1 MGSAEMS
8 DKTTGS
14 GNDRRSLAYRRWHSG
29 AVLASSCCIL
39 PLMLISAGVS
49 EAIGQLTVLEPYKPA
64 FMLIGLGFLQLAWE
78 VYFRKGRHCEDGSY
92 CARPAS
98 SRIKQIALWGGAFIV
113 VAALTIDTWAPL
125 FY

>member
-1 MGSAEMS
+1 MS
-8 DKTTGS
+8 DKTTSS
-14 GNDRRSLAYRRWHSG
+14 GNDRRSSWLTAGGILG

-49 EAIGQLTVLEPYKPA
+49 GAWIGQLTVLEPYKPA
-64 FMLIGLGFLQLAWE
+64 FMLIAAGFLAAGFWE